1 MSFFAGVAALFEGLR
16 FMAARAAL
24 WPWIVVPALLMAV
37 GIGGVAWWVWTWT
50 PAAFAAILPAPDG
63 GLLFGLYWGLVGYV
77 MLVLFAAGAVV
88 AWAASTLLATP
99 FYDVLAER
107 VEAELIQREAPPL
120 TVQVALGDAARSI
133 AHTLLAGL
141 LFGIGSG
148 VLGLLA
154 LVPVLDVLVPFA
166 ELALTALFVAR
177 ELLDFP
183 LSRRRLAFQDKLAFL
198 WAHLGPFAGLGAIA
212 TALLW
217 VPVLNLVVMPAAVV
231 GATLLVV
238 RLEHAGPPGPS

>member
-1 MSFFAGVAALFEGLR
+1 
-16 FMAARAAL
+16 MAARTTL
-24 WPWIVVPALLMAV
+24 WPWIAVPAALMGV
-37 GIGGVAWWVWTWT
+37 GITGVAWWVWTWT
-50 PAAFAAILPAPDG
+50 PAAFAAVLPPPDN
-63 GLLFGLYWGLVGYV
+63 GLLFALYWGMIGYV

-107 VEAELIQREAPPL
+107 VEAELLDQEPPRL
-120 TVQVALGDAARSI
+120 TLEVALGDAARSI
-133 AHTLLAGL
+133 AHTLLGGA
-141 LFGIGSG
+141 LFAVASTMI
-148 VLGLLA
+148 GLLA
-154 LVPVLDVLVPFA
+154 MVPVVDMLVPFA

-183 LSRRRLAFQDKLAFL
+183 LSRRRLSFQAKLVFL

-217 VPVLNLVVMPAAVV
+217 VPLLNLVVMPAAVV
-231 GATLLVV
+231 AATLLVV
-238 RLEHAGPPGPS
+238 RLEPRPT

>member
-1 MSFFAGVAALFEGLR
+1 MADRALR
-16 FMAARAAL
+16 FGLGAA
-24 WPWIVVPALLMAV
+24 
-37 GIGGVAWWVWTWT
+37 
-50 PAAFAAILPAPDG
+50 APDG
-63 GLLFGLYWGLVGYV
+63 GLLFGLWWGLVGYV

-107 VEAELIQREAPPL
+107 VEAEVTDHTPPRL
-120 TVQVALGDAARSI
+120 TVAIALGDAGRSI

-141 LFGIGSG
+141 LFAGASS
-148 VLGLLA
+148 LLALLA

-166 ELALTALFVAR
+166 ELGLTALFVAR

-183 LSRRRLAFQDKLAFL
+183 LSRRRLPFGDKLAFF
-198 WAHLGPFAGLGAIA
+198 WAHLGPFAGLGAVA

-217 VPVLNLVVMPAAVV
+217 VPVLNLIVMPAAVV

-238 RLEHAGPPGPS
+238 RLEVRVQPPQTRLTPASRPHPRR